1 MKAYS
6 ALALIGVLT
15 AASVTQGQGP
25 LRLSLTPGKTYRFAS
40 STTVTGGPTGNM
52 TQSMDYL
59 VKILKKVGDVY
70 HVETKIANSK
80 MTGQMASGP
89 QAEAIKKATEA
100 GRIVATYNGRGT
112 QLSMKMAGANDPQ
125 VQQVGAAM
133 GMMNFG
139 FLGLEFPSGPAR
151 VGTTWTKKHDLKKLM
166 ASSLGP
172 MASQLKISS
181 SPLTIKYTV
190 KQISGNAVTI
200 GSTFDGTMTMSM
212 SQQGKKLNF
221 KIKMGGTGTSIVD
234 KTTGLQ
240 KSTTMNMTN
249 TISGPMQ
256 MTQKMT
262 TTMKL
267 K

>member
-6 ALALIGVLT
+6 ALAVIGALT
-15 AASVTQGQGP
+15 GASITQGQGP
-25 LRLSLTPGKTYRFAS
+25 LRLNLTPGKTYRFSS
-40 STTVTGGPTGNM
+40 STTMSGGPTGNM

-59 VKILKKVGDVY
+59 VKIVKKVGDVY

-80 MTGQMASGP
+80 MSGPMATGP

-100 GRIVATYNGRGT
+100 GRIAATYNGRGT
-112 QLSMKMAGANDPQ
+112 QLSAKMVGNNNPQ
-125 VQQVGAAM
+125 AQQVGAAM

-151 VGTTWTKKHDLKKLM
+151 VGTTWTKKHDLKKLLGS
-166 ASSLGP
+166 ALGP
-172 MASQLKISS
+172 MASQMKISA

-190 KQISGNAVTI
+190 KQISGSNVTI
-200 GSTFDGTMTMSM
+200 GSTYDGTMTMSVT
-212 SQQGKKLNF
+212 QQGRTQSF
-221 KIKMGGTGTSIVD
+221 KIKMAGTGTSMVD
-234 KTTGLQ
+234 KATGLQ
-240 KSTTMNMTN
+240 RSTTMNMTQSI
-249 TISGPMQ
+249 TSPMQ